1 MRESTDYSTEQVE
14 LLISEMDKLLNQNEK
29 LSQEVIN
36 LQEQLSRKDS
46 QNLEVLEQ
54 AEQWKEKACSQEE
67 QIQRLKQEMSE
78 NLSANSMLMSKL
90 QQKSETIRLLNDK
103 IGRFHESDKVLKE
116 NINLKQ
122 QNRELQ
128 IAAEKA
134 MTEVSKVKSDYA
146 EKERILNTRQLKISN
161 AKRNQNILIQR
172 KAEELYKA
180 KKYSQQ
186 AFNLSFLCYS
196 CLITLFAAIRS
207 ETFRIDFTAFLI
219 QAGNILKA
227 VVSNAYKTAIRASE
241 WGSKVQKQ
249 SLAIVLHN
257 LLPVIVVLAALALVG
272 FIIYIFI
279 GLGKIYK
286 KYFWDRLS
294 LFITF
299 FSLAGII
306 FFADLIRN
314 RISINLITLFL
325 LVQCV
330 YIIFRSLARF
340 IKACHNQNL

>member
-14 LLISEMDKLLNQNEK
+14 LLISEMDKPQSERGTVTGSNKPAGATFE
-29 LSQEVIN
+29 
-36 LQEQLSRKDS
+36 KDS

-180 KKYSQQ
+180 KNIVSKP
-186 AFNLSFLCYS
+186 
-196 CLITLFAAIRS
+196 LIYLFCSIHALLPFSLQYAQKRS
-207 ETFRIDFTAFLI
+207 E
-219 QAGNILKA
+219 
-227 VVSNAYKTAIRASE
+227 
-241 WGSKVQKQ
+241 
-249 SLAIVLHN
+249 
-257 LLPVIVVLAALALVG
+257 
-272 FIIYIFI
+272 
-279 GLGKIYK
+279 
-286 KYFWDRLS
+286 
-294 LFITF
+294 
-299 FSLAGII
+299 
-306 FFADLIRN
+306 
-314 RISINLITLFL
+314 
-325 LVQCV
+325 
-330 YIIFRSLARF
+330 
-340 IKACHNQNL
+340 

>member
-1 MRESTDYSTEQVE
+1 
-14 LLISEMDKLLNQNEK
+14 
-29 LSQEVIN
+29 
-36 LQEQLSRKDS
+36 
-46 QNLEVLEQ
+46 
-54 AEQWKEKACSQEE
+54 
-67 QIQRLKQEMSE
+67 
-78 NLSANSMLMSKL
+78 
-90 QQKSETIRLLNDK
+90 
-103 IGRFHESDKVLKE
+103 
-116 NINLKQ
+116 
-122 QNRELQ
+122 
-128 IAAEKA
+128 

-186 AFNLSFLCYS
+186 AFNLSFLFYS
-196 CLITLFAAIRS
+196 CLITLFTAIRS
-207 ETFRIDFTAFLI
+207 ETLRIDFTAFLI

-299 FSLAGII
+299 FSLVGII

-340 IKACHNQNL
+340 LNSLTKDRRRIYIHCTSKNKIIRLIGILFRIRSAKNIIPARLKKVINKLNLSQKYSL

>member
-1 MRESTDYSTEQVE
+1 
-14 LLISEMDKLLNQNEK
+14 
-29 LSQEVIN
+29 
-36 LQEQLSRKDS
+36 
-46 QNLEVLEQ
+46 
-54 AEQWKEKACSQEE
+54 
-67 QIQRLKQEMSE
+67 
-78 NLSANSMLMSKL
+78 
-90 QQKSETIRLLNDK
+90 
-103 IGRFHESDKVLKE
+103 
-116 NINLKQ
+116 
-122 QNRELQ
+122 
-128 IAAEKA
+128 

-186 AFNLSFLCYS
+186 AFNLSFLFYS
-196 CLITLFAAIRS
+196 CLITLFTAIRS
-207 ETFRIDFTAFLI
+207 ETLRIDFTAFLI

-279 GLGKIYK
+279 GLGKICK

-330 YIIFRSLARF
+330 YIIFRSLSRF
-340 IKACHNQNL
+340 IKTCHNQNL

>member
-1 MRESTDYSTEQVE
+1 MSESTDYSTEQVE
-14 LLISEMDKLLNQNEK
+14 LLISEMDKLLNQNEE
-29 LSQEVIN
+29 LSQEIVN

-67 QIQRLKQEMSE
+67 QIQRLNKEMSE

-90 QQKSETIRLLNDK
+90 QQKSETIRLLNEK
-103 IGRFHESDKVLKE
+103 IGRFHESDKVLRE

-128 IAAEKA
+128 IATEKA
-134 MTEVSKVKSDYA
+134 MTEVSKVKRDYA
-146 EKERILNTRQLKISN
+146 EKERILNTRQLEISN

-186 AFNLSFLCYS
+186 AFNLSFLFYS
-196 CLITLFAAIRS
+196 FLITLFTAIRS
-207 ETFRIDFTAFLI
+207 ETLRIDFTAFLI

-257 LLPVIVVLAALALVG
+257 LLPVIVVLTILILVG
-272 FIIYIFI
+272 FMIYIFI

-340 IKACHNQNL
+340 IKNLP